1 MKNLQTLT
9 LDSLEVAEILHKAH
23 AHLLREINTYSGYL
37 TESKI
42 GLSEFWQESTYK
54 DVTGRT
60 LKCYLI
66 TKKGCE
72 FIAHKITGK
81 KGALFTATYINR
93 FHEMEEALMH
103 PKSAVPASS
112 FRRVTW
118 RGEVVMIST
127 HLASI
132 MGLCPYTIKRTAV
145 LNDVYRIIVTGDD
158 LKSFKRENHM
168 LHYTAKSFTLYP
180 RNSVNTLLT
189 LYGMHDRLDMV
200 INDYFPT
207 SEEPPVRKIKLDS
220 ESIYRDID
228 IISKQL
234 ITINGLLNHLPVN
247 SRTDARQCN
256 IMQTVEEM
264 WIETGSYITG
274 LHRRIETL

>member
-23 AHLLREINTYSGYL
+23 AHLLQEINTYSGYL

-118 RGEVVMIST
+118 RGEVVMTST

-132 MGLCPYTIKRTAV
+132 MGLCPSTIKRTAV
-145 LNDVYRIIVTGDD
+145 LNDVYSIIVTGDS

-207 SEEPPVRKIKLDS
+207 IKEPPVRKIKLDS

-247 SRTDARQCN
+247 SRTDERQCN

>member
-1 MKNLQTLT
+1 MNLVEVKNNQIVVTS
-9 LDSLEVAEILHKAH
+9 SLKVAETFGKQHKDVLKSIVNLVAQNF
-23 AHLLREINTYSGYL
+23 ATKNY
-37 TESKI
+37 
-42 GLSEFWQESTYK
+42 FFESTHENRGKQYK
-54 DVTGRT
+54 MYYMNRDGFSLLVMG
-60 LKCYLI
+60 
-66 TKKGCE
+66 
-72 FIAHKITGK
+72 FTGK
-81 KGALFTATYINR
+81 KAIEWKIKFINA
-93 FHEMEEALMH
+93 FNEMEEALKH
-103 PKSAVPASS
+103 PKPTVPVPQ

-132 MGLCPYTIKRTAV
+132 MGLCPSTIKRTVV
-145 LNDVYRIIVTGDD
+145 LNDVYRIIVTGDA

-189 LYGMHDRLDMV
+189 LYGMHDKLDVV

-207 SEEPPVRKIKLDS
+207 IKEPPVRKIKLDS

>member
-1 MKNLQTLT
+1 MNLVEVKNNQIVVTS
-9 LDSLEVAEILHKAH
+9 SLKVAETFGKQHKDVLKSIVNLVAQNF
-23 AHLLREINTYSGYL
+23 ATKNY
-37 TESKI
+37 
-42 GLSEFWQESTYK
+42 FFESTHENRGKQYK
-54 DVTGRT
+54 MYYMNRDGFSLLVMG
-60 LKCYLI
+60 
-66 TKKGCE
+66 
-72 FIAHKITGK
+72 FTGK
-81 KGALFTATYINR
+81 KAIEWKIKFINA
-93 FHEMEEALMH
+93 FNEMEEALKH
-103 PKSAVPASS
+103 PKSTVPVPQ

-168 LHYTAKSFTLYP
+168 LHCTAKSFTLYP

>member
-118 RGEVVMIST
+118 RGEVVMTST

-132 MGLCPYTIKRTAV
+132 MGLCPSTIKRTVV
-145 LNDVYRIIVTGDD
+145 LNDVYRIIVTGDT

-189 LYGMHDRLDMV
+189 LYGMHDKLDTI
-200 INDYFPT
+200 INDYFPAIK
-207 SEEPPVRKIKLDS
+207 EPPVRKIKLDS

-228 IISKQL
+228 MISKKL

-247 SRTDARQCN
+247 SRTDERQLN

>member
-1 MKNLQTLT
+1 MNLVEVKNNQIVVTS
-9 LDSLEVAEILHKAH
+9 SLKVAETFGKQHKDVLKSIVNLVAKNF
-23 AHLLREINTYSGYL
+23 AIKNY
-37 TESKI
+37 
-42 GLSEFWQESTYK
+42 FFESTHENRGKQYK
-54 DVTGRT
+54 MYYMNRDGFSLLVMG
-60 LKCYLI
+60 
-66 TKKGCE
+66 
-72 FIAHKITGK
+72 FTGK
-81 KGALFTATYINR
+81 KAIEWKIKFINA
-93 FHEMEEALMH
+93 FNEMEKALMH

-118 RGEVVMIST
+118 RGEVVMTST

-132 MGLCPYTIKRTAV
+132 MGLCPSTIKRTVV
-145 LNDVYRIIVTGDD
+145 LNDVYRIIVTGDT

-168 LHYTAKSFTLYP
+168 LHYTAKSFTLYS

-189 LYGMHDRLDMV
+189 LYGMHDKLDTI
-200 INDYFPT
+200 INDYFPAIK
-207 SEEPPVRKIKLDS
+207 EPPVRKIKLDS

-228 IISKQL
+228 MISKKL

-247 SRTDARQCN
+247 SRTDERQLN

>member
-118 RGEVVMIST
+118 RGEVVMTST

-132 MGLCPYTIKRTAV
+132 MGLCPSTIKRTVV
-145 LNDVYRIIVTGDD
+145 LNDVYRIIVTGDT

-168 LHYTAKSFTLYP
+168 LHYTAKSFTLYS

-189 LYGMHDRLDMV
+189 LYGMHDKLDTI
-200 INDYFPT
+200 INDYFPAIK
-207 SEEPPVRKIKLDS
+207 EPPVRKIKLDS

-228 IISKQL
+228 MISKKL

-247 SRTDARQCN
+247 SRTDERQLN

>member
-118 RGEVVMIST
+118 RGEVVMTST

-132 MGLCPYTIKRTAV
+132 MGLCPSTIKRTVV
-145 LNDVYRIIVTGDD
+145 LNDVYRIIVTGDA

-168 LHYTAKSFTLYP
+168 LHYTAKSFTLYS

-189 LYGMHDRLDMV
+189 LYGMHDKLDTI
-200 INDYFPT
+200 INDYFPAIK
-207 SEEPPVRKIKLDS
+207 EPPVRKIKLDS

-228 IISKQL
+228 MISKKL

-247 SRTDARQCN
+247 SRTDERQLN

>member
-118 RGEVVMIST
+118 RGEVVMTST

-132 MGLCPYTIKRTAV
+132 MGLCPSTIKRTVV
-145 LNDVYRIIVTGDD
+145 LNDVYRIIVTGDT

-168 LHYTAKSFTLYP
+168 LHYTAKSFTLYS

-189 LYGMHDRLDMV
+189 LYGMHD
-200 INDYFPT
+200 
-207 SEEPPVRKIKLDS
+207 KLDT
-220 ESIYRDID
+220 IYRDID
-228 IISKQL
+228 MISKKL

-247 SRTDARQCN
+247 SRTDERQLN

>member
-1 MKNLQTLT
+1 MNLVEVKNNQIVVTS
-9 LDSLEVAEILHKAH
+9 SLKVAETFGKQHKDVLKSIVNLVAQNF
-23 AHLLREINTYSGYL
+23 ATKNY
-37 TESKI
+37 
-42 GLSEFWQESTYK
+42 FFESTHENRGKQYK
-54 DVTGRT
+54 MYYMNRDGFSLLVMG
-60 LKCYLI
+60 
-66 TKKGCE
+66 
-72 FIAHKITGK
+72 FTGK
-81 KGALFTATYINR
+81 KAIEWKIKFINA
-93 FHEMEEALMH
+93 FNEMEEALMH

-118 RGEVVMIST
+118 HGEVVMTSP

-132 MGLCPYTIKRTAV
+132 MGLCPSTIKRTVV
-145 LNDVYRIIVTGDD
+145 LNDVYRIIVTGDA

-168 LHYTAKSFTLYP
+168 LHYTAKSCTLYS

-189 LYGMHDRLDMV
+189 LYGMHDKLDTI
-200 INDYFPT
+200 INDYFPAIK
-207 SEEPPVRKIKLDS
+207 EPPVRKIKLDS

-228 IISKQL
+228 MISKKL

-247 SRTDARQCN
+247 SRTDERQLN

>member
-118 RGEVVMIST
+118 RGEVVMTST

-132 MGLCPYTIKRTAV
+132 MGLCPSTIKRTAV

-207 SEEPPVRKIKLDS
+207 IKEPPVRKIKLDS

>member
-1 MKNLQTLT
+1 MNLVEVKDKKTVVT
-9 LDSLEVAEILHKAH
+9 TSLIVAEHFGKQH
-23 AHLLREINTYSGYL
+23 QHVLRAIENLAVQNWTAKSFFF
-37 TESKI
+37 K
-42 GLSEFWQESTYK
+42 STYENRGK
-54 DVTGRT
+54 LYKMYYMNRDGFSLLVMG
-60 LKCYLI
+60 
-66 TKKGCE
+66 
-72 FIAHKITGK
+72 FTGK
-81 KGALFTATYINR
+81 KAIEWKIKFINA
-93 FHEMEEALMH
+93 FNEMEEALTH
-103 PKSAVPASS
+103 PKSTVPVPQ

-132 MGLCPYTIKRTAV
+132 MGLCPSTIKRTAV
-145 LNDVYRIIVTGDD
+145 LNDVYRIIVTGDG

-207 SEEPPVRKIKLDS
+207 IKEPPVRKIKLDS

-247 SRTDARQCN
+247 SRTDERQLN